1 MTTKTVINTDSFIF
15 KDNETFLSQQNWQRF
30 FTTAAQ
36 EGFSD
41 HIGSFDGTKFV
52 VKPYTGIV
60 RGVRAEGLSTQ
71 NISAVTSAE
80 VDCLIGV
87 AFSGGNPQ
95 LVKYTRIKS
104 NANDAIT
111 FLSQLLFGL
120 SVDLYTFL
128 FWLQEFGGISDIGFM
143 LPIAYGIYGHGY
155 WDLSQLLKQSGKPY
169 ATRNLADSSMASVA
183 TPLCGMLNQDGLSQ
197 IYGNHSYRI
206 TLESSYTLGEYHLY
220 PVPACSMD
228 PASIYI
234 KNETSG
240 AVTIKLPLT
249 YRDLYFDYLT
259 DANWTESSGFMCYSL
274 PAGDK
279 MCITMTQ
286 VIQETPTINDVGYPK
301 SVYTVSQFV
310 A

>member
-1 MTTKTVINTDSFIF
+1 MTATKTVISTDSFIF
-15 KDNETFLSQQNWQRF
+15 KNNETFLSQTNWQNF
-30 FTTAAQ
+30 FITAAQ

-60 RGVRAEGLSTQ
+60 RGVRAEGLNTQ
-71 NISAVTSAE
+71 NITAVTSAE
-80 VDCLIGV
+80 VDCLIGI
-87 AFSGGNPQ
+87 AFSGGNPE
-95 LVKYTRIKS
+95 LVKYTSIKS
-104 NANDAIT
+104 NVNDAIT
-111 FLSQLLFGL
+111 FLGQLLLGL
-120 SVDLYTFL
+120 SDSLEA
-128 FWLQEFGGISDIGFM
+128 FWSNLRSYGSIYDIG

-169 ATRNLADSSMASVA
+169 PAKKTADSSASSVA

-197 IYGNHSYRI
+197 IYGNHRYNI
-206 TLESSYTLGEYHLY
+206 TIDPSYTLGEYHLY

-234 KNETSG
+234 SNITSG

-249 YRDLYFDYLT
+249 YRDMYFDYFT
-259 DANWTESSGFMCYSL
+259 DNNWSEDNGFMCHIL
-274 PAGDK
+274 PAGDE

-286 VIQETPTINDVGYPK
+286 AIQEIHTINDVDYPK